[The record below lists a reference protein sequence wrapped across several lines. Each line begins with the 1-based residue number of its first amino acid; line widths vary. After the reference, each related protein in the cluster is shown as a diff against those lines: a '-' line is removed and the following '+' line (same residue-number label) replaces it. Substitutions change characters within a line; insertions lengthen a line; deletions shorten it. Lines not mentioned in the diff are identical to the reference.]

1 MQVIKTISELS
12 DPKKYGLVVYSAFAI
27 FGFLFATYNDG
38 KEELLKRRA
47 DRQKLAKNG
56 DWIGI
61 KNACVGNMFWN
72 FFESVIFPYTVA
84 SNIMPKVV
92 LLLNPE

>member
-1 MQVIKTISELS
+1 MQAFKVIAELS
-12 DPKKYGLVVYSAFAI
+12 DPKKISLAIYSACAV

-38 KEELLKRRA
+38 KQELVKRRV
-47 DRQKLAKNG
+47 DRQKSPKTG

-84 SNIMPKVV
+84 SNIMPKIV

>member
-1 MQVIKTISELS
+1 MQVFKTIAELS
-12 DPKKYGLVVYSAFAI
+12 DPKKIGLAIYSTCAVL
-27 FGFLFATYNDG
+27 GFLFATYNDG
-38 KEELLKRRA
+38 KEELGKRRN
-47 DRQKLAKNG
+47 DRQKMPKNG